1 MATVPTPV
9 TDKNGRQTTVHKN
22 PDKSANGN
30 VSRVAAV
37 VGTVSKSVATAIKNI
52 DAAKASDIPKDGD
65 RRNFRS
71 DAADVYIERD
81 DIGGGKHVYVVGV
94 VGDPHSAVTELNF
107 AAAKETAKAL
117 ISPAESSEY
126 DPATADSRATA
137 IELTDLDAEVFDKDF
152 TPELILENAGRIYE
166 YLDEKNGE
174 PDSVARESLF
184 TYAAEKLGV
193 DYEVLYNRWLDEDTS
208 PIALAE
214 PAVLVADESDTRSEA
229 LRLTEIPEDV
239 FDKVFTPE
247 AILENAPRIY
257 DFMGENGCGA
267 DSVSRESLFAYA
279 ADKLGVDYEVLYDKW
294 LSGVTPR

>member
-1 MATVPTPV
+1 MATVPTPI

-22 PDKSANGN
+22 PDKGANGN

-37 VGTVSKSVATAIKNI
+37 VGTVSKSVATALKNI

-137 IELTDLDAEVFDKDF
+137 IELTDLDPEVFDKDF
-152 TPELILENAGRIYE
+152 TPEIILENAGRIYE

-193 DYEVLYNRWLDEDTS
+193 DYDVLYDRWLAADTT
-208 PIALAE
+208 PIAPAE
-214 PAVLVADESDTRSEA
+214 PVVDADASGTRAEA

-247 AILENAPRIY
+247 AILKNAPRIY
-257 DFMGENGCGA
+257 EFMEENGRDA
-267 DSVSRESLFAYA
+267 DSVSRESLFSYA
-279 ADKLGVDYEVLYDKW
+279 ADKLGVDYEVLYQSW
-294 LSGVTPR
+294 MSGVKPLF